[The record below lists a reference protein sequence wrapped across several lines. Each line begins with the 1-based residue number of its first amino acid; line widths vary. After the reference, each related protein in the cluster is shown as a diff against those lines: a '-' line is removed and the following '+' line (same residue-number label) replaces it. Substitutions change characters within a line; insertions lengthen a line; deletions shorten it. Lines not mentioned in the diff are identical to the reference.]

1 MNMMNSHGGHGGHVS
16 ISLASSNWEHV
27 KSHLVITLFIIASGL
42 AKLCFHKAHWLSSR
56 LPESCLLIILG
67 VAFGGLLHLNGMDGM
82 ENDRVLPDFTSDI
95 FFLYLLPPII
105 LEASWSLYNKNFFSN
120 IRAIL
125 LLAVVGTVLNF
136 LLIGALLVA
145 VVKLELTTYDITP
158 IQTFLFASL
167 ISAVD
172 PVAVLSIFTEVGV
185 NPHLYFLVFGESLL
199 NDGVAVVLYKM
210 MTTFT
215 SMEHMKLDVSIG
227 DIGLGCLSFLT
238 IAFGGLAVGVVYGLL
253 TSIVTRF
260 TQDVRIIE
268 PLALFCGGYL
278 AYISAEA
285 VHWSGIISLIGC
297 GLTQAHYAFKN
308 ISTESKTTVNYF
320 IKMLSST
327 SDCIIFLYLGIAWFS
342 NKLVWDTGFVLWT
355 IFFCLIVRFLITYI
369 LSLAINWV
377 RGGIHPISAS
387 EMFVMAYGGLRGA
400 VGFSL
405 VITIAKDEVGE
416 PVFDML
422 VTTTLVVVMQ
432 TVFLQ
437 GSTIKWLV
445 NKLQIEKDSETN
457 SLMLDTNNR
466 LFEHIM
472 SYIECVSGKNGH
484 HYYQDKFVSLDEKYL
499 KKIFCAPEA
508 EHDMLSLLSSLPS
521 LTDHYFNL
529 YGPSIVSGQDLSR
542 SQSGYDNPLLEDD
555 SGKTRVININDE
567 ESKLQARNSL
577 KKGLAYD
584 PVNKFH
590 AVVDKSL
597 IRTKDRDMVHHL
609 KLRRD
614 TTRRLRRRVL
624 TDAQHSPDN
633 ERIQRKSM
641 SMKEPRRKESNEED
655 LDEVGRMK
663 RIHDEFRRKKVATG
677 SMRTNVREGQLKRS
691 ESTGL

>member
-1 MNMMNSHGGHGGHVS
+1 M
-16 ISLASSNWEHV
+16 
-27 KSHLVITLFIIASGL
+27 FIIASGL

-56 LPESCLLIILG
+56 VPESCLLIILG
-67 VAFGGLLHLNGMDGM
+67 VAFGGLLHLKEKDLHDSNSY

-136 LLIGALLVA
+136 LLIGGLLVA
-145 VVKLELTTYDITP
+145 VVKLELTTYAITP

-215 SMEHMKLDVSIG
+215 SMEHLGLDVSIG

-405 VITIAKDEVGE
+405 VITIAKEEVGGQ
-416 PVFDML
+416 VFDML

-445 NKLQIEKDSETN
+445 NKLQIEKDSETAN
-457 SLMLDTNNR
+457 LMVETNNR

-472 SYIECVSGKNGH
+472 SGIESISGKSGQY
-484 HYYQDKFVSLDEKYL
+484 YYQDKFVWLDENYL

-508 EHDMLSLLSSLPS
+508 EHDMLSLLSSLPC

-529 YGPSIVSGQDLSR
+529 YGPSLVSAQDLS
-542 SQSGYDNPLLEDD
+542 NPGIEDD

-590 AVVDKSL
+590 AVVDRSL

-609 KLRRD
+609 KKRRD
-614 TTRRLRRRVL
+614 TTKRLRRRVL
-624 TDAQHSPDN
+624 TDDQHSPDN
-633 ERIQRKSM
+633 ERLQRKSM

-655 LDEVGRMK
+655 LDEVERMK
-663 RIHDEFRRKKVATG
+663 RIHDEFRRKKVTTG